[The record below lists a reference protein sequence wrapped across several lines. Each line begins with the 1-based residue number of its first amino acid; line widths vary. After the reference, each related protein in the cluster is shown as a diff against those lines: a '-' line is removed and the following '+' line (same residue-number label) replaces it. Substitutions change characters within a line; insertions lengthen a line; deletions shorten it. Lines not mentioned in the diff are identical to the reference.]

1 VNLLIIGGLLAVGLL
16 AIIGAV
22 LLGISEQ
29 RAEETRRNS
38 EPAPALPANRNPT
51 IKLRPVEEAANSRAT
66 ATETTLAT
74 VEREQGLSR
83 LNGQFNELVG
93 EIRSLHQQAQN
104 LERRLGVL
112 TEMVDHIERTQS
124 NRTNVEEDTHVTSDH
139 TNA

>member
-1 VNLLIIGGLLAVGLL
+1 MNLLIIGGLLAVGVL

-29 RAEETRRNS
+29 RVEQSRRNS
-38 EPAPALPANRNPT
+38 EPAPALHANRNPT
-51 IKLRPVEEAANSRAT
+51 VKLRPLEEAANSRTT
-66 ATETTLAT
+66 ATETTLAP

-83 LNGQFNELVG
+83 LNGQFHELVG

-112 TEMVDHIERTQS
+112 TEMVDHIEHTQS
-124 NRTNVEEDTHVTSDH
+124 NHTSVEEDTHVTSDH

>member
-1 VNLLIIGGLLAVGLL
+1 MNLLIIGGLLAVGVL

-29 RAEETRRNS
+29 RAEVTRRKN

-51 IKLRPVEEAANSRAT
+51 VKLRPVEEAASSRAT
-66 ATETTLAT
+66 ATETTIAT

-83 LNGQFNELVG
+83 LNGQFHELVG

-124 NRTNVEEDTHVTSDH
+124 NHTSIEEDIHVTSDH

>member
-1 VNLLIIGGLLAVGLL
+1 MNLLIIGGLLAVGVL

-29 RAEETRRNS
+29 RAEETRRNRK
-38 EPAPALPANRNPT
+38 PVQALPVNRNPT
-51 IKLRPVEEAANSRAT
+51 IKLKPIEEAANSRPE

-83 LNGQFNELVG
+83 LNGQFHELVG

-104 LERRLGVL
+104 LERRLEVL
-112 TEMVDHIERTQS
+112 TEMVDHIESTQS